1 MNLSHQTLS
10 IEMPSQNLGNPVEAQ
25 IRQESLED
33 VKEMNFDTGCL
44 LFEFVLNFILTGILC
59 VIAFIGNTLAFLT
72 LWHERHN
79 SPIIF
84 LLQAIIIADIA
95 VTWVIFVEDVI
106 PGLGYIIPLL
116 GNCDQVCPKL
126 LVVTQPL
133 LVLAQSCVL
142 WLTVCAAINCYFIL
156 TSLCN
161 STNTGTLEFARKQ
174 VILVLACS
182 LILILP
188 LTIDTSIKVARA
200 DLDTGTTHLESLKE
214 NKMYKK
220 IYSYGVLCLMVLL
233 IPWAITL
240 YMGIKLGKVIQAIK
254 KLGRTFGNWN
264 RVQTKESAQ
273 VILTLCITAFICYA
287 PAIIHSMVKWTHP
300 NAPTF
305 CGHLNYYLDHF
316 CKMFKTLNSCFK
328 ILILSLFHPHFL
340 QSLKDTFCRN
350 KYCCVKPKQVGH
362 CGLSNFRGYR
372 CQDMSEMTL
381 MSHIEEQVDY
391 NRI

>member
-1 MNLSHQTLS
+1 MNLSQQTIQMGLS
-10 IEMPSQNLGNPVEAQ
+10 NHIIGNPVEAQ
-25 IRQESLED
+25 IREDSLQD
-33 VKEMNFDTGCL
+33 VTERNFDTGCL

-72 LWHERHN
+72 LWHERQN

-106 PGLGYIIPLL
+106 PGLGYVIPLL
-116 GNCDQVCPKL
+116 GNCHQVCPKL
-126 LVVTQPL
+126 LVVTNPL

-156 TSLCN
+156 TGPINTS
-161 STNTGTLEFARKQ
+161 STGTLEFARKQ

-188 LTIDTSIKVARA
+188 LTVDTSIKVAHV
-200 DLDTGTTHLESLKE
+200 DLDAGTPYAENLRE

-220 IYSYGVLCLMVLL
+220 IYSYGVLSVIVLL
-233 IPWAITL
+233 IPWGITL
-240 YMGIKLGKVIQAIK
+240 YMGIKLGKIMTAVK
-254 KLGRTFGNWN
+254 KLRRAFGNWN

-287 PAIIHSMVKWTHP
+287 PAIIHSVVKWTHP

-316 CKMFKTLNSCFK
+316 CKMFMTLNSSFK
-328 ILILSLFHPHFL
+328 ILILCLFHPHFL
-340 QSLKDTFCRN
+340 RSLKDTFCHH
-350 KYCCVKPKQVGH
+350 KYCTVKPKNMGH
-362 CGLSNFRGYR
+362 SGLSNFRGYR

-381 MSHIEEQVDY
+381 MSHIEDQVDY
-391 NRI
+391 SRI